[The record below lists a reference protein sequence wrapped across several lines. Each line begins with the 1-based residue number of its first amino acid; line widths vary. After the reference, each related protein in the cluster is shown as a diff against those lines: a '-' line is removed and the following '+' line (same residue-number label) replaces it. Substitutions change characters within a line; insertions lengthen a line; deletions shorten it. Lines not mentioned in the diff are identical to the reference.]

1 LSQKREEEWRRRIDM
16 KNEVRCY
23 DILSEI
29 ALASSSLLS
38 IVLLMILLCF
48 VEGRCWNYFGDYFLV
63 LEPSGFF

>member
-1 LSQKREEEWRRRIDM
+1 M

-29 ALASSSLLS
+29 ALASSLLL